1 MSKMGEEGFIWFI
14 GIADDI
20 VDPLKNGRIK
30 VRIPSEHGVPG
41 QSGLK
46 KVVETADLPWA
57 TVMMPVTSASFD
69 GVGTSPTGIFKG
81 SYVVGFYLDPH
92 KNIPMIMGTFNL
104 LERGND
110 KKNNDVAKLA
120 RGDGPVPKDYLDY
133 EPESK
138 YAAVY
143 PFNKTMTTVSGHV
156 IEVDDTPKS
165 ERLHV
170 YHTSGTYIEISPD
183 GTIVTKSAKD
193 NIDITIGDKNIVVE
207 SGDMS
212 IVAVNGKI
220 TIQAKGDVEISS
232 GGTLSILA
240 PLVSING

>member
-1 MSKMGEEGFIWFI
+1 MNFEWFV
-14 GIADDI
+14 GIVDDI
-20 VDPLKNGRIK
+20 VDPLKSGKIR
-30 VRIPSEHGVPG
+30 VRIPHEHGIPEKAP
-41 QSGLK
+41 LK
-46 KVVETADLPWA
+46 KVVETEDLFWA
-57 TVMMPVTSASFD
+57 TLIMPNTSASFD
-69 GVGTSPTGIFKG
+69 GIGLSPTGIFKG
-81 SYVVGFYLDPH
+81 SYVVGFYLDQH
-92 KNIPMIMGTFNL
+92 KRIPMVVGTFHL
-104 LERGND
+104 PARGGD
-110 KKNNDVAKLA
+110 EKNNDVSKIA
-120 RGDGPVPKDYLDY
+120 RGEGPVPKDYLGY
-133 EPESK
+133 EPDTR

-143 PFNKTMTTVSGHV
+143 PFNKTMTTVGGHV

-183 GTIVTKSAKD
+183 GTIVAKSVKD

-220 TIQAKGDVEISS
+220 AIQAKGDVEISS

>member
-1 MSKMGEEGFIWFI
+1 MNFEWFV
-14 GIADDI
+14 GTVVDI
-20 VDPLKNGRIK
+20 VDPLKAGR
-30 VRIPSEHGVPG
+30 VRVRVPHEHGIEDTA
-41 QSGLK
+41 GLK
-46 KVVETADLPWA
+46 KVVATGDLPWA
-57 TVMMPVTSASFD
+57 TVMMPTTSASFD
-69 GVGTSPTGIFKG
+69 GVGISPTGIFLN
-81 SYVVGFYLDPH
+81 SYVIGFYLDQD
-92 KNIPMIMGTFNL
+92 KNIPMVIGTFHL
-104 LERGND
+104 SARGGD
-110 KKNNDVAKLA
+110 EKSNDVAKIA
-120 RGDGPVPKDYLDY
+120 RGEGPVPKDYLDY
-133 EPESK
+133 EPESR
-138 YAAVY
+138 YGAVY
-143 PFNKTMTTVSGHV
+143 PYNKTMTTVSGHV

-193 NIDITIGDKNIVVE
+193 NIDITIGDKNIIVE

-220 TIQAKGDVEISS
+220 VIQAKGDVEISS